1 MSRSLLPS
9 GPRVA
14 LLGAGA
20 AGACLPLAFAPFGV
34 SSLAVISPAL
44 LWLLWGY
51 TSPAQAAR
59 LGFCWGAGA
68 FLAGTY
74 WLYISI
80 HIFGQAPAPLAILLM
95 LALVAIMAGYTA
107 ALGYLQAKARLNGA
121 WLWLLFLP
129 CSWVLIEWIRGWLF
143 SGFPWLSLGYAFTD
157 SWLAA
162 YGPVVGVYG
171 ISLAAAVLAGA
182 AVALLRGSF
191 AIRVLAVL
199 LAAAVLGGGLLLS
212 RVTWVAPLDREL
224 RVALVQGAVPQDRK
238 WLLEQ
243 LEPTKELYRDL
254 SLPYLDYDLI
264 VWPEAAIPSM
274 VDAERDYLEQ
284 MRTAAGEGGAAIM
297 LGMLEYE
304 PDSGSYYNSLLV
316 LGEPP
321 SIYRKRHLVPFG
333 EYFPVPEFVREWMR
347 LMSLP
352 YVDIAKG
359 SSKPAPLEVA
369 GLHAAASI
377 CYEDAFGADQR
388 VFLPE
393 ANLLV
398 NVSNDAWFGNSIAPH
413 QHLQIARMRAIEAG
427 RFMLRATNTGVSAVI
442 APDGRLLGVSP
453 QFETDVL
460 TASIR
465 PYTGATPYVVIGNSW
480 LLLVALAALAVSFAV
495 RGRGSV

>member
-1 MSRSLLPS
+1 MSRTSLSP
-9 GPRVA
+9 GPGLA

-20 AGACLPLAFAPFGV
+20 AGACLPLAFAPFGM

-44 LWLLWGY
+44 LFLLWGY
-51 TSPAQAAR
+51 TAPAQAAR

-80 HIFGQAPAPLAILLM
+80 HIFGKAPAPLAILLM
-95 LALVAIMAGYTA
+95 LALVAIMACYLA
-107 ALGYLQAKARLNGA
+107 LLGYMQAKAGLRGA
-121 WLWLLFLP
+121 SLWLLFLP
-129 CSWVLIEWIRGWLF
+129 CAWVMIEWLRGWLF
-143 SGFPWLSLGYAFTD
+143 SGFPWLSLGYAFAD
-157 SWLAA
+157 SWLAGYA
-162 YGPVVGVYG
+162 PVAGVYG

-182 AVALLRGSF
+182 GVALLRGNF
-191 AIRVLAVL
+191 ATRVLAVL

-212 RVTWVAPLDREL
+212 RVSWVAPLDREL

-243 LEPTKELYRDL
+243 LEPTKDLYRDL

-274 VDAERDYLEQ
+274 VDAEYEYLEQ
-284 MRTAAGEGGAAIM
+284 MRSEAGERGAAIM

-304 PDSGSYYNSLLV
+304 PDSGSYFNSLLV

-321 SIYRKRHLVPFG
+321 SVYRKRHLVPFG

-352 YVDIAKG
+352 YADISKG
-359 SSKPAPLEVA
+359 SSRPEPLEVA
-369 GLHAAASI
+369 GLYVAASI
-377 CYEDAFGADQR
+377 CYEDAFGNEQR
-388 VFLPE
+388 VFLPQ

-398 NVSNDAWFGNSIAPH
+398 NVSNDAWFGDSIAPH

-442 APDGRLLGVSP
+442 APDGQLVGVSP

-460 TASIR
+460 TASIQ
-465 PYTGATPYVVIGNSW
+465 PYTGATPYVLIGDSW
-480 LLLVALAALAVSFAV
+480 LLLVALAVFFLA
-495 RGRGSV
+495 RRHRSV